1 MAISLK
7 RYEPQVGV
15 SAQTGTQ
22 AIGGG
27 LASAMIQEAGAR
39 DRVMIDVFQ
48 AVGAGAEEYFKRR
61 DESELLRINNE
72 LQIASEAFNNQI
84 NSETDINNI
93 DKFANEWTAGQ
104 LESIDT
110 SKLTPNAKKSVEM
123 QISNYLRKQRKLAD
137 TRIAVLD
144 TEEQDRALIDTQI
157 SAEQGNIVIN
167 PETNLPFESLKS
179 QYNWAGLRRVDL
191 GTEEYESHTKSV
203 SSFEDSRQKVL
214 ENNSI
219 INIRAEMRND
229 NVGTIKRI
237 QDTLSGKAN
246 DYPNISSD
254 KLRSMLVEAE
264 QIESENQK
272 TYYTNMYLT
281 GGYNDLP
288 REERKQKI
296 KAAYDAGQISDEVAL
311 AEFKRA
317 EAPTDED
324 IVGEDFLTISQAFQE
339 IRLAGSDNQKLNN
352 IISKYAGMALPP
364 EALTRITN
372 KAFAA
377 SDVKQRLQTEEFYT
391 AESEGLRK
399 FDNFVLDEAI
409 LEKAGGWFDENYPA
423 ATKKERE
430 NIREQLL
437 DMAEAEF
444 IVELE
449 KYAMSGDQEKTLGQ
463 LNSQAI
469 VILNNIKRRYQADES
484 QDRLSELG
492 LNMTQTSPTFSGS
505 EDDLRARLQQVKQEQ

>member
-7 RYEPQVGV
+7 RYDRQVGV

-22 AIGGG
+22 PISGG

-48 AVGAGAEEYFKRR
+48 AVGIGAEEYFKRR

-72 LQIASEAFNNQI
+72 LEIASDAFNNQI
-84 NSETDINNI
+84 ELETDIDNI
-93 DKFANEWTAGQ
+93 DKFANEWTASQ

-123 QISNYLRKQRKLAD
+123 QVSNYLRKQRKLAD

-144 TEEQDRALIDTQI
+144 TQEQDRALIDTQVA
-157 SAEQGNIVIN
+157 AERGNIVIN
-167 PETNLPFESLKS
+167 PETNLPFESLKE

-203 SSFEDSRQKVL
+203 STFEDSRQKVL

-219 INIRAEMRND
+219 VNIRAEMRNN
-229 NVGTIKRI
+229 NVGTIEKI

-246 DYPNISSD
+246 NYPNISSD

-272 TYYTNMYLT
+272 IYYTDMYLT

-288 REERKQKI
+288 REERKQEII
-296 KAAYDAGQISDEVAL
+296 KARNEGKISEQVAL

-317 EAPTDED
+317 EAPTDAD
-324 IVGEDFLTISQAFQE
+324 IKPDDFLTIAQGLQE
-339 IRLAGSDNQKLNN
+339 IRLAGADNQKLNT
-352 IISKYAGMALPP
+352 IISKYAGMPLPP
-364 EALTRITN
+364 QALTKITN
-372 KAFAA
+372 AAFAA
-377 SDVKQRLQTEEFYT
+377 SDVKKRLQTEEFLA
-391 AESEGLRK
+391 AEAEGLRK
-399 FDNFVLDEAI
+399 FDNFVLDEVI
-409 LEKAGGWFDENYPA
+409 LEKAGGFMDQNYPA
-423 ATKKERE
+423 AKKKERE
-430 NIREQLL
+430 IIREQLL
-437 DMAEAEF
+437 GMAESEL
-444 IVELE
+444 IVQLQMF
-449 KYAMSGDQEKTLGQ
+449 AMSGDQEKTLAQ

-469 VILNNIKRRYQADES
+469 VILNNIKRRYQATES
-484 QDRLSELG
+484 QDRLEELK
-492 LNMTQTSPTFSGS
+492 LNMLSTQTYSGV
-505 EDDLRARLQQVKQEQ
+505 EADLRKRLQQIKQGQ

>member
-15 SAQTGTQ
+15 TAKTGTQ
-22 AIGGG
+22 MITGAT
-27 LASAMIQEAGAR
+27 ASAMIQAAGAR
-39 DRVMIDVFQ
+39 DRVMSDVFQ
-48 AVGAGAEEYFKRR
+48 AIGTGAEEYFKRR

-84 NSETDINNI
+84 ELETDIDNI
-93 DKFANEWTAGQ
+93 DKFANEWTASQ

-123 QISNYLRKQRKLAD
+123 QIGNYLRKQRKLAN

-144 TEEQDRALIDTQI
+144 TQEQDRALIDTQV

-167 PETNLPFESLKS
+167 PETNLPFESLKE

-191 GTEEYESHTKSV
+191 GTEQYESHTKSV
-203 SSFEDSRQKVL
+203 STFEDSRKKVL

-219 INIRAEMRND
+219 VNIRAEMRTN
-229 NVGTIKRI
+229 NVGTIKNI

-246 DYPNISSD
+246 NYPNISSD

-272 TYYTNMYLT
+272 IYYTNMYLKDD
-281 GGYNDLP
+281 YNALP
-288 REERKQKI
+288 REERKQEI
-296 KAAYDAGQISDEVAL
+296 IEAYNAGQISEQVAL

-317 EAPTDED
+317 EAPTDAD
-324 IVGEDFLTISQAFQE
+324 IKPDDFLTIAQGLQE
-339 IRLAGSDNQKLNN
+339 IRLAGADNQKLNT
-352 IISKYAGMALPP
+352 IINKYAGMALPP
-364 EALTRITN
+364 QALTKITN
-372 KAFAA
+372 AAFAA
-377 SDVKQRLQTEEFYT
+377 SDVKKRLQTEEFYT

-399 FDNFVLDEAI
+399 FDNFVLDEVM

-437 DMAEAEF
+437 DMAESEF
-444 IVELE
+444 VIALE
-449 KYAMSGDQEKTLGQ
+449 EFAMSGDQEKTLGQ

-469 VILNNIKRRYQADES
+469 VILNNIKRRYQATEA
-484 QDRLSELG
+484 QDRLEELK
-492 LNMTQTSPTFSGS
+492 LNMLSTQTFLGS
-505 EDDLRARLQQVKQEQ
+505 EVDLRKRLQQVKQGQ